1 MGMKMRLETT
11 ILSQLLHN
19 DDYCRKAIPFLKEE
33 YFHEETE
40 RILYTTIQNHLNDY
54 NTLPTTEI
62 LSITI
67 NQSVWKNQEDVF
79 DNVIEYID
87 NLNDNEIDNVWLLE
101 KTEKFCQEKSVYNAI
116 MESIQIIDGK
126 DKDKTT
132 GAIPEILS
140 KALSVSFD
148 NHIGH
153 DWIEDFSERYDF
165 YHKTENRVPFDLE
178 YLNLITKGGLP
189 QKTLSCI
196 LAGTGVG
203 KSLAMCHFAASN
215 LMDNKRVLYITLE
228 MAEERIA
235 ERIDANLLDVSL
247 KDLENL
253 PKISYVKK
261 VERIRD
267 KTEGRLI
274 IKEYPTATA
283 GAGHFRHLMNELRLK
298 RNFVPDIVYIDYLN
312 ICSSMRLKY
321 GANVNSYTYIKSIAE
336 EIRGLAVEK
345 NIPIVTATQT
355 TRSGFSNSDP
365 GLEDTS
371 ESFGLPATVDLMLAL
386 VSSEE
391 LEGLNQI
398 MIKQLKNRF
407 NDPVAN
413 KRFVVGVDRA
423 KMRLYDVE
431 NSAQEE
437 LIHDVPVMNKT
448 EFGDRYENDTKKKFA
463 TLR

>member
-1 MGMKMRLETT
+1 MRLETT
-11 ILSQLLHN
+11 ILSQLIYN
-19 DDYCRKAIPFLKEE
+19 EDYCRKAIPFLQGE
-33 YFHEETE
+33 YFKDETE
-40 RILYTTIQNHLNDY
+40 RFVYNIIQNHLDDY
-54 NTLPTTEI
+54 NTLPTPEI
-62 LSITI
+62 LSITVK
-67 NQSVWKNQEDVF
+67 QQVWEDREQLY
-79 DNVIEYID
+79 DDVIEYID
-87 NLNDNEIDNVWLLE
+87 NLNNSEIDNVWLIDN
-101 KTEKFCQEKSVYNAI
+101 TERFCQESSVYNAI
-116 MESIQIIDGK
+116 MNSIKIIDGR
-126 DKDKTT
+126 DKENSK

-153 DWIEDFSERYDF
+153 DWIEDLHERYDF
-165 YHKTENRVPFDLE
+165 YHKTEKRVPFDLE
-178 YLNLITKGGLP
+178 YMNLITKGGLP

-203 KSLAMCHFAASN
+203 KSLAMCHFASSN
-215 LMDNKRVLYITLE
+215 LMDSKKVLYITLE

-247 KDLENL
+247 KELEDL
-253 PKISYVKK
+253 PKTAYIKK

-267 KTEGRLI
+267 KTEGKLI

-283 GAGHFRHLMNELRLK
+283 GTGHFRHLLNELRLK
-298 RNFVPDIVYIDYLN
+298 KNFIPDIVYIDYLN
-312 ICSSMRLKY
+312 ICSSMRLRY
-321 GANVNSYTYIKSIAE
+321 GANVNSYTYIKAIAE
-336 EIRGLAVEK
+336 EMRGLAVEK
-345 NIPIVTATQT
+345 GIPIVTATQT
-355 TRSGFSNSDP
+355 TRSGFNNSDP

-371 ESFGLPATVDLMLAL
+371 ESFGLPATVDLMIAL

-398 MIKQLKNRF
+398 MVKQLKNRF

-431 NSAQEE
+431 DSAQED
-437 LIHDVPVMNKT
+437 LIDDKPLMDST
-448 EFGDRYENDTKKKFA
+448 EFGMRNDDAQKKQKFSK
-463 TLR
+463 LL

>member
-1 MGMKMRLETT
+1 MRLETT
-11 ILSQLLHN
+11 ILSQLIHN

-178 YLNLITKGGLP
+178 YMNLITKGGLP

-215 LMDNKRVLYITLE
+215 LMDNKKVLYITLE

-253 PKISYVKK
+253 PKTSYVKK

-448 EFGDRYENDTKKKFA
+448 EFGDRYENETKKKFNFKN
-463 TLR
+463 LR

>member
-1 MGMKMRLETT
+1 MRLETT

-19 DDYCRKAIPFLKEE
+19 EDYCRKAIPFLKEE

-40 RILYTTIQNHLNDY
+40 KILYNTIQDHLNDY

-67 NQSVWKNQEDVF
+67 NQSVWKNQEEVF
-79 DNVIEYID
+79 DNVMEYID
-87 NLNDNEIDNVWLLE
+87 NLNDNEIDNEWLLDN
-101 KTEKFCQEKSVYNAI
+101 TEKFCQE
-116 MESIQIIDGK
+116 
-126 DKDKTT
+126 
-132 GAIPEILS
+132 

-165 YHKTENRVPFDLE
+165 YHKIENRVPFDLE

-215 LMDNKRVLYITLE
+215 LMDNKKVLYITLE

-247 KDLENL
+247 KDLEDL
-253 PKISYVKK
+253 TKPSYIRK

-386 VSSEE
+386 VSSDE

-448 EFGDRYENDTKKKFA
+448 EFGMRNEDAQKKNKFEK
-463 TLR
+463 LY

>member
-1 MGMKMRLETT
+1 MRLETT

-19 DDYCRKAIPFLKEE
+19 EDYCRKAIPFLKEE

-40 RILYTTIQNHLNDY
+40 KILYNTIQDHLNDY

-67 NQSVWKNQEDVF
+67 NQSVWKNQEEVF
-79 DNVIEYID
+79 DNVMEYID
-87 NLNDNEIDNVWLLE
+87 NLNDNEIDNEWLLDN
-101 KTEKFCQEKSVYNAI
+101 TEKFCQEKSVYNAI
-116 MESIQIIDGK
+116 MESIQIIDGN
-126 DKDKTT
+126 DKEKTT

-153 DWIEDFSERYDF
+153 DWVEDFSERYDF

-215 LMDNKRVLYITLE
+215 LMDNKKVLYITLE

-247 KDLENL
+247 KDLEDL
-253 PKISYVKK
+253 TKPSYIRK

-386 VSSEE
+386 VSSDE

>member
-1 MGMKMRLETT
+1 MRIETT
-11 ILSQLLHN
+11 ILSQLIHN
-19 DDYCRKAIPFLKEE
+19 EDYCRKAIPFLKEE
-33 YFHEETE
+33 YFHEGNE
-40 RILYTTIQNHLNDY
+40 RFLYNTIAKHLDDY

-62 LSITI
+62 LNITI
-67 NQSVWKNQEDVF
+67 NQDVWEDKEQLF
-79 DNVIEYID
+79 DDVIEYIEK
-87 NLNDNEIDNVWLLE
+87 LNKTDIDNNWLLD
-101 KTEKFCQEKSVYNAI
+101 KTEEFCQEKSVYNAI

-126 DKDKTT
+126 DKNNTK
-132 GAIPEILS
+132 GVISNILS

-153 DWIEDFSERYDF
+153 DWIEDFSDRYDF
-165 YHKTENRVPFDLE
+165 YHKTEKRVPFDLE
-178 YLNLITKGGLP
+178 YMNLITKGGLP
-189 QKTLSCI
+189 EKTLSCI

-215 LMDNKRVLYITLE
+215 LMDSKKVLYITLE

-247 KDLENL
+247 KELEDL
-253 PKISYVKK
+253 PKTAYIKK

-267 KTEGRLI
+267 KTEGKLI

-283 GAGHFRHLMNELRLK
+283 GTGHFRHLLNELRLK
-298 RNFVPDIVYIDYLN
+298 KNFVPDIVYIDYLN
-312 ICSSMRLKY
+312 ICSSARLKY
-321 GANVNSYTYIKSIAE
+321 GANVNSYTYIKAIAE
-336 EIRGLAVEK
+336 EMRGLAVEK
-345 NIPIVTATQT
+345 GIPIVTATQT

-371 ESFGLPATVDLMLAL
+371 ESFGLPATVDLMIAL

-391 LEGLNQI
+391 LEALNQI
-398 MIKQLKNRF
+398 MVKQLKNRF

-413 KRFVVGVDRA
+413 KRFVVGVDRG

-437 LIHDVPVMNKT
+437 LIVDRPLMDNT
-448 EFGDRYENDTKKKFA
+448 EFGMRNEDAQSKKKKFSK
-463 TLR
+463 LL

>member
-1 MGMKMRLETT
+1 MKLETT
-11 ILSQLLHN
+11 ILSQLVYN
-19 DDYCRKAIPFLKEE
+19 EDYCRKVIPFLVPE
-33 YFHEETE
+33 YFSDDTE
-40 RILYTTIQNHLNDY
+40 RYLYKTIQKHLDDY
-54 NTLPTTEI
+54 NTLPTLEI
-62 LSITI
+62 LGITI
-67 NQSVWKNQEDVF
+67 NQTVWEDGEQLY
-79 DNVIEYID
+79 DDVIDYLD
-87 NLNDNEIDNVWLLE
+87 NLNESKIDNEWLIDN
-101 KTEKFCQEKSVYNAI
+101 TEKFCQEKSVYNAV
-116 MESIQIIDGK
+116 MDSIQILDGK
-126 DKDKTT
+126 DKENSK

-153 DWIEDFSERYDF
+153 DWVEDFSERYDF
-165 YHKTENRVPFDLE
+165 YHKTETRVPFDLE
-178 YLNLITKGGLP
+178 YMNLITKGGLP

-215 LMDNKRVLYITLE
+215 LMDSKKVLYITLE

-247 KDLENL
+247 KELEDL
-253 PKISYVKK
+253 PKTAYIRK

-267 KTEGRLI
+267 KTEGKLI

-283 GAGHFRHLMNELRLK
+283 GTGHFRHLLNELRLK

-312 ICSSMRLKY
+312 ICSSMRLRY
-321 GANVNSYTYIKSIAE
+321 GANVNSYTYIKAIAE
-336 EIRGLAVEK
+336 EMRGLAVEK
-345 NIPIVTATQT
+345 GIPIVTATQT

-371 ESFGLPATVDLMLAL
+371 ESFGLPATVDLMIAL
-386 VSSEE
+386 VSSDE

-398 MIKQLKNRF
+398 MVKQLKNRF

-431 NSAQEE
+431 NSAQEG
-437 LIHDVPVMNKT
+437 LIDDTPLMDNT
-448 EFGDRYENDTKKKFA
+448 EFGQRTDLLQAKRNFEK
-463 TLR
+463 LS